1 MKKLLAIVLAAAC
14 VLSLG
19 IVASAANETV
29 IGAVDPDNLGA
40 GSIPGGADYT
50 VNWFMDSDGY
60 HFAKGSTVTPDQTIY
75 FQIHPDDR
83 SCEMLADKDIVKV
96 KFDKGDDNVK
106 MISKMSI
113 VEKALANAHGGT
125 RVEYL
130 AIELKNDMTDGEY
143 KLTPSVTFTSKQWIK
158 VDSDFNFVD
167 ASKEK
172 PADTDG
178 WAEPGTKMTFNF
190 KFWMGNTEN
199 KADQDYA
206 AGDGGVVLKPTK
218 NEDNEITWEDE
229 NNTIAT
235 LKFVGDDDGK
245 YFYPKLST
253 KWEDADY
260 ADYFAD
266 QDAFIF
272 NFTGKSAGKTRIAST
287 SRATLELYNP
297 YYDSE
302 EDELTVEPENVVI
315 YEIQDDGSMLDVT
328 ASFKAIENDD
338 GDYVFQTKTR
348 ELGVYILAEKA
359 YTTAADVEAPAEGE
373 PVKDVPNTGLF

>member
-29 IGAVDPDNLGA
+29 MGQDGHGHMAINGAPFNEDWILFDDGA
-40 GSIPGGADYT
+40 NI
-50 VNWFMDSDGY
+50 
-60 HFAKGSTVTPDQTIY
+60 KGDAITPDQALY
-75 FQIHPDDR
+75 FHLGEVGDTRTNEI
-83 SCEMLADKDIVKV
+83 LADKDVVKV

-106 MISKMSI
+106 MIKKMSI
-113 VEKALANAHGGT
+113 VEKKLDKGLFAGVRTN
-125 RVEYL
+125 YL
-130 AIELKNDMTDGEY
+130 KIELKDDMTDSEF
-143 KLTPSVTFTSKQWIK
+143 KLTPSVTFTAKQWIK
-158 VDSDFNFVD
+158 VNNGLNGFSDYQ
-167 ASKEK
+167 KEA
-172 PADTDG
+172 PEDTTG
-178 WAEPGTKMTFNF
+178 WAAPGDKLTFEL
-190 KFWMGNTEN
+190 KFSMVNVDN

-260 ADYFAD
+260 AEYFAD

-272 NFTGKSAGKTRIAST
+272 NFTGANGGNTKIAST

-297 YYDSE
+297 YYDSD
-302 EDELTVEPENVVI
+302 EDDLRVEPENVVI

-373 PVKDVPNTGLF
+373 TVKDVPNTGLF